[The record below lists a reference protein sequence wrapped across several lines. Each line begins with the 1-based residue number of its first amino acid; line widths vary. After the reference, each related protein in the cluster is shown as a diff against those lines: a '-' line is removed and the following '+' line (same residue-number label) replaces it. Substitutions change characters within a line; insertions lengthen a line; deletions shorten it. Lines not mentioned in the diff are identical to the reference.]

1 MKGGYKIKNCA
12 HTLLG
17 IGRKID
23 LILAKKYP
31 VGHYRG
37 TLIRTSQKKRFF
49 SFSFSSVLLLLLLLY
64 TKTKLDF
71 FSFFSSPHL
80 TGSSIS
86 LTPSLSL
93 RSFSA
98 LPSFLLPLHFFF
110 SQLFFLQSNPSH
122 VAISLS
128 LSSSVQEKKINPSFF
143 VVDLEERE

>member
-86 LTPSLSL
+86 LTPSLYL

-98 LPSFLLPLHFFF
+98 LPSFLLPLHFFSPNF
-110 SQLFFLQSNPSH
+110 SFSNRIPLTLP
-122 VAISLS
+122 SLS